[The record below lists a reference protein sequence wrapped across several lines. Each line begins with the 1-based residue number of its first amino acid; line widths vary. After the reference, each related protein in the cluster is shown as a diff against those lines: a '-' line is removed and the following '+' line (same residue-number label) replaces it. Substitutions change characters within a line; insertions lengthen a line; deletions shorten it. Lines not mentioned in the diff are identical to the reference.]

1 MPTKFDNSFTK
12 LPGVLWSEVEPA
24 SLTNPRLAVVNRPLA
39 ASLGL
44 EDGIDLL
51 RWLNGERRFPGDQRI
66 ATCYSGHQFGV
77 WAGQLGDGRAL
88 SLGELVSE
96 AGERLEVQVKGLG
109 RTPYSRMGDGRAVI
123 RSSVREFLCAEFL
136 HALKIPTTR
145 SLGLVVS
152 DTPVQRERTERAAIV
167 ARVFPSQVRFG
178 HFEHLYHAGQ
188 HGELKLLID
197 YVRRYFMPEAE
208 TEIAW
213 FRDVVARTARTIAA
227 WQAYGFCHGVMNT
240 DNMSILGLTL
250 DYGPFAFLAEYDPNY
265 ICNHSDQAGRYSFG
279 NQPKVALWNLHCLA
293 SCLLPFIPEEQLR
306 EALSTF
312 EGALTQRYTELM
324 AQRLGVKSSA
334 ESLRLTA
341 SMLEALED
349 DRVDYNFFLYALNQ
363 FDGEVSSLGA
373 VWSEYPDA
381 NHLREWLG
389 AYRVALELDSQ
400 QGEIAVARGRHMK
413 GMSPAVLLRSHVLQR
428 IIEDVERDD
437 FSSLK
442 GSLEAVQSPFELDAG
457 DPATA
462 ASALSDSIKPYRG
475 DEVVLSCS
483 S

>member
-1 MPTKFDNSFTK
+1 M
-12 LPGVLWSEVEPA
+12 
-24 SLTNPRLAVVNRPLA
+24 
-39 ASLGL
+39 
-44 EDGIDLL
+44 L
-51 RWLNGERRFPGDQRI
+51 RWLNGEERFAGDQRI

-96 AGERLEVQVKGLG
+96 AGERREVQVKGLG

-136 HALKIPTTR
+136 HALRIPTTR
-145 SLGLVVS
+145 SLALVVS
-152 DTPVQRERTERAAIV
+152 DTPVQRERAERAAIV
-167 ARVFPSQVRFG
+167 ARVFPTQVRFG
-178 HFEHLYHAGQ
+178 HFEHLYHSGQ
-188 HGELKLLID
+188 HPELKLLID

-208 TEIAW
+208 TEIGW
-213 FRDVVARTARTIAA
+213 FRDVVTRTAHTIAA

-265 ICNHSDQAGRYSFG
+265 ICNHSDHEGRYSFG

-293 SCLLPFIPEEQLR
+293 SCLLPFIPEERLR
-306 EALSTF
+306 EALSIF
-312 EGALTQRYTELM
+312 ERALTQRYSDLM
-324 AQRLGVKSSA
+324 AQRLGVRASA

-341 SMLEALED
+341 LMLEALEN
-349 DRVDYNFFLYALNQ
+349 DRIDYNFFLYALSQ

-373 VWSEYPDA
+373 VWSEYPEA
-381 NHLREWLG
+381 THLREWLG
-389 AYRVALELDSQ
+389 SYRAALELDSQ
-400 QGEIAVARGRHMK
+400 QGEIAEARVRQMN
-413 GMSPAVLLRSHVLQR
+413 GMNPAVLLRSHVLQR

-437 FSSLK
+437 FSSVN
-442 GSLEAVQSPFELDAG
+442 GSLEAVQSPFEPDDG
-457 DPATA
+457 DRVTTA
-462 ASALSDSIKPYRG
+462 SPLSDSIKPYRG